1 MSLKFIKKYKSI
13 VIIEPY
19 YGSIL
24 ERKIRKKRFLNTK
37 ILSIGYEKTIV
48 HKYGSKITQDKY
60 LKFDEKNIIK
70 KKN

>member
-24 ERKIRKKRFLNTK
+24 ERKIRKKDF
-37 ILSIGYEKTIV
+37 
-48 HKYGSKITQDKY
+48 
-60 LKFDEKNIIK
+60 
-70 KKN
+70 